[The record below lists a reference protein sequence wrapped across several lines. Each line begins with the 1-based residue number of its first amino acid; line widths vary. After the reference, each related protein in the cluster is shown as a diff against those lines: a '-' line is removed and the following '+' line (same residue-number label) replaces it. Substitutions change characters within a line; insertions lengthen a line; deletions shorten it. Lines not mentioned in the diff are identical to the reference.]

1 MKTAKLLWSIG
12 SVLVNVTIGIY
23 IYLMSN
29 APSEL
34 SERFQYINE
43 NWTIYGG
50 HWKAEF
56 LIMTLIAIGAFY
68 FAIYWK
74 SISWTIISIGQ
85 LIILLTYPIMLGG
98 YRNTP
103 FEVAEMANQ
112 MATVTFI
119 FGNLTFFPGLFIM
132 YLKSDVLKSGLR
144 YVALIISAI
153 TTLTFAIVYLEII
166 SWNQALVL
174 APLINVLYLINAY
187 YGFKIKVQ

>member
-1 MKTAKLLWSIG
+1 MKIAKLLWSLG

-23 IYLMSN
+23 IYLMRK

-34 SERFQYINE
+34 AERFQYVNE
-43 NWTIYGG
+43 NWAIYGG

-68 FAIYWK
+68 FAIHWK

-103 FEVAEMANQ
+103 LAVAEMANQ

-119 FGNLTFFPGLFIM
+119 SGNLIFFPGLFLM
-132 YLKSDVLKSGLR
+132 YLKSEVLTPGLR
-144 YVALIISAI
+144 YAALIISAI

-187 YGFKIKVQ
+187 YGFKIKVE

>member
-119 FGNLTFFPGLFIM
+119 FGNLIFFPGLFIM
-132 YLKSDVLKSGLR
+132 YLRSDVLKSGLR
-144 YVALIISAI
+144 YAALIISAI
-153 TTLTFAIVYLEII
+153 TTITFAIVYLEII

-174 APLINVLYLINAY
+174 APLINVLYLVNAY
-187 YGFKIKVQ
+187 YGFKIKV